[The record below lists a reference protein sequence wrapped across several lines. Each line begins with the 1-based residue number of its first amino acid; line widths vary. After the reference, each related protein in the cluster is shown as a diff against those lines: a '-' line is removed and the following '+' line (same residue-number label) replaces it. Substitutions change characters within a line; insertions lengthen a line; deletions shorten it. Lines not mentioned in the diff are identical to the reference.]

1 MQESVRRPVPLGQ
14 RLVVGA
20 VGIVCLVLTIYG
32 GVVLVTGPF
41 SWLVLLLVIGGA
53 VAALDCLL
61 AAFGSGGWPE
71 SPRWI
76 ADLFT

>member
-20 VGIVCLVLTIYG
+20 VGIVCLVIAIYG
-32 GVVLVTGPF
+32 GVVLATGQLT
-41 SWLVLLLVIGGA
+41 WLVLLLVVGCA
-53 VAALDCLL
+53 VGALDCLI

-76 ADLFT
+76 ADLVT